1 MLTGYW
7 SIDAFII
14 ANLLLWM
21 IVASIFGYQQIT
33 GGGMLYD
40 SSNNNDQRG

>member
-14 ANLLLWM
+14 ANVLLWLLV
-21 IVASIFGYQQIT
+21 IVVYVYYEKT
-33 GGGMLYD
+33 DGGMLDESPKYQ
-40 SSNNNDQRG
+40 SPKE

>member
-14 ANLLLWM
+14 ANVLLWLL
-21 IVASIFGYQQIT
+21 VAAVYFHYET
-33 GGGMLYD
+33 TDGGMLED
-40 SSNNNDQRG
+40 SAKYHAPKE